1 MSFARPL
8 AQVTFF
14 RTWHNMALVYQFAFY
29 INDKGVQVII
39 RTLLCIKEVIFTN
52 DAKTRLYGGVSQWTY
67 TTLFCPNTVLG
78 KPLFKTA
85 KIKPLFTGDFRF

>member
-8 AQVTFF
+8 AKVTFF

-67 TTLFCPNTVLG
+67 TTLFCRSRQTTFQDRQNQAALYW
-78 KPLFKTA
+78 
-85 KIKPLFTGDFRF
+85 